1 MQVTDIAA
9 AEDFDNAETD
19 EIFDAVDSFVHVH
32 NIEKSGINVNANSVY
47 FIIQIAWVLTDNE
60 RFVIFGDMEL
70 LGMYAQCFNTEL

>member
-70 LGMYAQCFNTEL
+70 LGMYA